1 MKRIGDPDSGSLKRL
16 PKLKRSDKPVSESKR
31 TLHEL
36 KTVTKPVTKKAYI
49 HELTVL
55 QLDALGLRI
64 AGLPLANKDKDIFV
78 AMLINELGI
87 SDTDRFWRHVR
98 EENVPTPKT

>member
-1 MKRIGDPDSGSLKRL
+1 MRVKPNKTAKKQPET
-16 PKLKRSDKPVSESKR
+16 PKTIVRYKYV
-31 TLHEL
+31 
-36 KTVTKPVTKKAYI
+36 

-64 AGLPLANKDKDIFV
+64 AGLPIANKDKDIFV
-78 AMLINELGI
+78 GMLIDEFGI
-87 SDTDRFWRHVR
+87 KDTDRFWRHVR